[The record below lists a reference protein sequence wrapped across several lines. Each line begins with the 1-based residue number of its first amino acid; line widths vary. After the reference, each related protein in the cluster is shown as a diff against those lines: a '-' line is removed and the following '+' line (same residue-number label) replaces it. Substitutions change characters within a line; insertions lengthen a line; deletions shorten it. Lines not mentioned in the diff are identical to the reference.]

1 MGFFDK
7 ALKKVQDVGENIAA
21 SANNVKT
28 VVETSVQDTM
38 EITGLKR
45 QIRELEKEMDAQY
58 LQIGKKYAEFVAD
71 MDDAEPETAENEAA
85 EATESSEVIDEVKEE
100 AIDEVKAEDVAE
112 TVDEAKEEAADE
124 TIDEVKAE
132 DTAETIDEE
141 KEVSEEPAEDKV
153 AEESDEDEEPVF
165 DVSDFLTIIKQDQAK
180 KKELEN
186 QLAEVEKRALIY
198 RTNSEFRHIFSEL
211 LGNKPHEVLYIL
223 RFSLETFAKFRIL
236 CSNSHRT
243 GIQITYA
250 HHHTAKRYKRSC
262 RKSEFFR
269 SQKCRDRHISSAHQ
283 FSVCFDLHTF
293 TQSVLDQC
301 LMSLS
306 QTKFPRKSRIV
317 DGTFRSS
324 TGTAVVTG
332 NQNYLC
338 SCFCHTCCYGSDAC
352 F

>member
-38 EITGLKR
+38 EIASLKR

-85 EATESSEVIDEVKEE
+85 EAETTEATESSEVIDEVKEE

-112 TVDEAKEEAADE
+112 TV
-124 TIDEVKAE
+124 
-132 DTAETIDEE
+132 DEE

-186 QLAEVEKRALIY
+186 QLAEVEKRAKQN
-198 RTNSEFRHIFSEL
+198 TL
-211 LGNKPHEVLYIL
+211 LREKTKAEESFEQEKG
-223 RFSLETFAKFRIL
+223 
-236 CSNSHRT
+236 
-243 GIQITYA
+243 
-250 HHHTAKRYKRSC
+250 
-262 RKSEFFR
+262 
-269 SQKCRDRHISSAHQ
+269 
-283 FSVCFDLHTF
+283 
-293 TQSVLDQC
+293 VLDKALAMEIISKEEYEQK
-301 LMSLS
+301 LNIARKKVENFEEIKKIEQQFEMGII
-306 QTKFPRKSRIV
+306 TKEEKDEKIN
-317 DGTFRSS
+317 
-324 TGTAVVTG
+324 AIL
-332 NQNYLC
+332 N
-338 SCFCHTCCYGSDAC
+338 A
-352 F
+352 

>member
-58 LQIGKKYAEFVAD
+58 LQIGKKYAEFEAD

-85 EATESSEVIDEVKEE
+85 EAETTEATEPSEVIDEVKEE
-100 AIDEVKAEDVAE
+100 AIDEVKAEAAAE

-186 QLAEVEKRALIY
+186 QLAEVEKRAKQN
-198 RTNSEFRHIFSEL
+198 TL
-211 LGNKPHEVLYIL
+211 LREKTKAEESFEQEKG
-223 RFSLETFAKFRIL
+223 
-236 CSNSHRT
+236 
-243 GIQITYA
+243 
-250 HHHTAKRYKRSC
+250 
-262 RKSEFFR
+262 
-269 SQKCRDRHISSAHQ
+269 
-283 FSVCFDLHTF
+283 
-293 TQSVLDQC
+293 VLDKALAMEIISKEEYEQK
-301 LMSLS
+301 LNIARKKVENFEEIKKIEQQFEMGII
-306 QTKFPRKSRIV
+306 TKEEKDEKIN
-317 DGTFRSS
+317 
-324 TGTAVVTG
+324 AIL
-332 NQNYLC
+332 N
-338 SCFCHTCCYGSDAC
+338 A
-352 F
+352 

>member
-85 EATESSEVIDEVKEE
+85 EAETTEATESSEVIDEVKAE
-100 AIDEVKAEDVAE
+100 AAAE
-112 TVDEAKEEAADE
+112 TVDEAKEEAAAE

-186 QLAEVEKRALIY
+186 QLAEVEKRAKQN
-198 RTNSEFRHIFSEL
+198 TL
-211 LGNKPHEVLYIL
+211 LREKTKAEESFEQEKG
-223 RFSLETFAKFRIL
+223 
-236 CSNSHRT
+236 
-243 GIQITYA
+243 
-250 HHHTAKRYKRSC
+250 
-262 RKSEFFR
+262 
-269 SQKCRDRHISSAHQ
+269 
-283 FSVCFDLHTF
+283 
-293 TQSVLDQC
+293 VLDKALAMEIISKEEYEQK
-301 LMSLS
+301 LNIAKKKVENFEEIKKIEQQFEMGII
-306 QTKFPRKSRIV
+306 TKEEKDEKIN
-317 DGTFRSS
+317 
-324 TGTAVVTG
+324 AIL
-332 NQNYLC
+332 N
-338 SCFCHTCCYGSDAC
+338 A
-352 F
+352 

>member
-85 EATESSEVIDEVKEE
+85 EAETTEATEPSEVIDEVKEE
-100 AIDEVKAEDVAE
+100 AIDEVKAEAAAE

-186 QLAEVEKRALIY
+186 QLAEVEKRAKQN
-198 RTNSEFRHIFSEL
+198 TL
-211 LGNKPHEVLYIL
+211 LREKTKAEESFEQEKG
-223 RFSLETFAKFRIL
+223 
-236 CSNSHRT
+236 
-243 GIQITYA
+243 
-250 HHHTAKRYKRSC
+250 
-262 RKSEFFR
+262 
-269 SQKCRDRHISSAHQ
+269 
-283 FSVCFDLHTF
+283 
-293 TQSVLDQC
+293 VLDKALAMEIISKEEYEQK
-301 LMSLS
+301 LNIARKKVENFEEIKKIDQQFEMGII
-306 QTKFPRKSRIV
+306 TKEEKDEKIN
-317 DGTFRSS
+317 
-324 TGTAVVTG
+324 AIL
-332 NQNYLC
+332 N
-338 SCFCHTCCYGSDAC
+338 A
-352 F
+352 

>member
-85 EATESSEVIDEVKEE
+85 EAETTEATEPSEVIDEVKEE
-100 AIDEVKAEDVAE
+100 AIDEVKAEAAAE
-112 TVDEAKEEAADE
+112 TVDEAKEEAAAE

-141 KEVSEEPAEDKV
+141 KEVSKEPAEDKV

-186 QLAEVEKRALIY
+186 QLAEVEKRAKQN
-198 RTNSEFRHIFSEL
+198 TL
-211 LGNKPHEVLYIL
+211 LREKTKAEESFEQEKG
-223 RFSLETFAKFRIL
+223 
-236 CSNSHRT
+236 
-243 GIQITYA
+243 
-250 HHHTAKRYKRSC
+250 
-262 RKSEFFR
+262 
-269 SQKCRDRHISSAHQ
+269 
-283 FSVCFDLHTF
+283 
-293 TQSVLDQC
+293 VLDKALAMEIISKEEYEQK
-301 LMSLS
+301 LNIARKKVENFEEIKKIEQQFEMGII
-306 QTKFPRKSRIV
+306 TKEEKDEKIN
-317 DGTFRSS
+317 
-324 TGTAVVTG
+324 AIL
-332 NQNYLC
+332 N
-338 SCFCHTCCYGSDAC
+338 A
-352 F
+352 

>member
-58 LQIGKKYAEFVAD
+58 LQIGKKYAEFIAD

-85 EATESSEVIDEVKEE
+85 EAETTEATESSEVIDEVKEE
-100 AIDEVKAEDVAE
+100 AIDEVKAEAAAE
-112 TVDEAKEEAADE
+112 TVDEAKEEAAAE

-186 QLAEVEKRALIY
+186 QLAEVEKRAKQN
-198 RTNSEFRHIFSEL
+198 TL
-211 LGNKPHEVLYIL
+211 LREKTKAEESFEQEKG
-223 RFSLETFAKFRIL
+223 
-236 CSNSHRT
+236 
-243 GIQITYA
+243 
-250 HHHTAKRYKRSC
+250 
-262 RKSEFFR
+262 
-269 SQKCRDRHISSAHQ
+269 
-283 FSVCFDLHTF
+283 
-293 TQSVLDQC
+293 VLDKALAMEIISKEEYEQK
-301 LMSLS
+301 LNIAKKKVENFEEIKKIEQQFEMGII
-306 QTKFPRKSRIV
+306 TKEEKDEKIN
-317 DGTFRSS
+317 
-324 TGTAVVTG
+324 AIL
-332 NQNYLC
+332 N
-338 SCFCHTCCYGSDAC
+338 A
-352 F
+352 

>member
-71 MDDAEPETAENEAA
+71 MDDAEPETAENEAT
-85 EATESSEVIDEVKEE
+85 EATEPSEVIDEVKEE
-100 AIDEVKAEDVAE
+100 AIDEVKAEAAAE

-186 QLAEVEKRALIY
+186 QLAEVEKRAKQN
-198 RTNSEFRHIFSEL
+198 TL
-211 LGNKPHEVLYIL
+211 LREKTKAEESFEQEKG
-223 RFSLETFAKFRIL
+223 
-236 CSNSHRT
+236 
-243 GIQITYA
+243 
-250 HHHTAKRYKRSC
+250 
-262 RKSEFFR
+262 
-269 SQKCRDRHISSAHQ
+269 
-283 FSVCFDLHTF
+283 
-293 TQSVLDQC
+293 VLDKALAMEIISKEEYEQK
-301 LMSLS
+301 LNIARKKVENFEEIKKIEQQFEMGII
-306 QTKFPRKSRIV
+306 TKEEKDEKINALLNV
-317 DGTFRSS
+317 
-324 TGTAVVTG
+324 
-332 NQNYLC
+332 
-338 SCFCHTCCYGSDAC
+338 
-352 F
+352 

>member
-7 ALKKVQDVGENIAA
+7 ALKKVQDAGENIAA

-71 MDDAEPETAENEAA
+71 MDDAEPETAENETT

-100 AIDEVKAEDVAE
+100 AIDEVKAEVAE

-186 QLAEVEKRALIY
+186 QLAEVEKRAKQN
-198 RTNSEFRHIFSEL
+198 TL
-211 LGNKPHEVLYIL
+211 LREKTKAEESFEQEKG
-223 RFSLETFAKFRIL
+223 
-236 CSNSHRT
+236 
-243 GIQITYA
+243 
-250 HHHTAKRYKRSC
+250 
-262 RKSEFFR
+262 
-269 SQKCRDRHISSAHQ
+269 
-283 FSVCFDLHTF
+283 
-293 TQSVLDQC
+293 VLDKALAMEIISKEEYEQK
-301 LMSLS
+301 LNIAKKKVENFEEIKKIEQQFEMGII
-306 QTKFPRKSRIV
+306 TKEEKDEKIN
-317 DGTFRSS
+317 
-324 TGTAVVTG
+324 AIL
-332 NQNYLC
+332 N
-338 SCFCHTCCYGSDAC
+338 A
-352 F
+352 

>member
-85 EATESSEVIDEVKEE
+85 EAETTEATESSEVIDEVKEE

-124 TIDEVKAE
+124 SIDEVKAE

-186 QLAEVEKRALIY
+186 QLAEVEKRAKQN
-198 RTNSEFRHIFSEL
+198 TL
-211 LGNKPHEVLYIL
+211 LREKTKAEESFEQEKG
-223 RFSLETFAKFRIL
+223 
-236 CSNSHRT
+236 
-243 GIQITYA
+243 
-250 HHHTAKRYKRSC
+250 
-262 RKSEFFR
+262 
-269 SQKCRDRHISSAHQ
+269 
-283 FSVCFDLHTF
+283 
-293 TQSVLDQC
+293 VLDKALAMEIISKEEYEQK
-301 LMSLS
+301 LNIARKKVENFEEIKKIEQQFEMGII
-306 QTKFPRKSRIV
+306 TKEEEDEKIN
-317 DGTFRSS
+317 
-324 TGTAVVTG
+324 AIL
-332 NQNYLC
+332 N
-338 SCFCHTCCYGSDAC
+338 A
-352 F
+352 

>member
-85 EATESSEVIDEVKEE
+85 EAETTEAETTEATESSEVIDEVKEE
-100 AIDEVKAEDVAE
+100 AIDEVKAEAAAE
-112 TVDEAKEEAADE
+112 TVDEAKEEAAAE

-141 KEVSEEPAEDKV
+141 KEVSKEPAEDKV

-186 QLAEVEKRALIY
+186 QLAEVEKRAKQN
-198 RTNSEFRHIFSEL
+198 TL
-211 LGNKPHEVLYIL
+211 LREKTKAEESFEQEKG
-223 RFSLETFAKFRIL
+223 
-236 CSNSHRT
+236 
-243 GIQITYA
+243 
-250 HHHTAKRYKRSC
+250 
-262 RKSEFFR
+262 
-269 SQKCRDRHISSAHQ
+269 
-283 FSVCFDLHTF
+283 
-293 TQSVLDQC
+293 VLDKALAMEIISKEEYEQK
-301 LMSLS
+301 LNIAKKKVENFEEIKKIEQQFEMGII
-306 QTKFPRKSRIV
+306 TKEEKDEKIN
-317 DGTFRSS
+317 
-324 TGTAVVTG
+324 AIL
-332 NQNYLC
+332 N
-338 SCFCHTCCYGSDAC
+338 A
-352 F
+352 

>member
-85 EATESSEVIDEVKEE
+85 EAETTEATESSEVIDEVKEE
-100 AIDEVKAEDVAE
+100 AIDEVKAEAAAE

-124 TIDEVKAE
+124 AIDEVKAE

-186 QLAEVEKRALIY
+186 QLAEVEKRAKQN
-198 RTNSEFRHIFSEL
+198 TL
-211 LGNKPHEVLYIL
+211 LREKTKAEESFEQEKG
-223 RFSLETFAKFRIL
+223 
-236 CSNSHRT
+236 
-243 GIQITYA
+243 
-250 HHHTAKRYKRSC
+250 
-262 RKSEFFR
+262 
-269 SQKCRDRHISSAHQ
+269 
-283 FSVCFDLHTF
+283 
-293 TQSVLDQC
+293 VLDKALAMEIISKEEYEQK
-301 LMSLS
+301 LNIAKKKVENFEEIKKIEQQFEMGII
-306 QTKFPRKSRIV
+306 TKEEKDEKIN
-317 DGTFRSS
+317 
-324 TGTAVVTG
+324 AIL
-332 NQNYLC
+332 N
-338 SCFCHTCCYGSDAC
+338 A
-352 F
+352 

>member
-45 QIRELEKEMDAQY
+45 QIRELEKEMDVQY

-85 EATESSEVIDEVKEE
+85 EAETTEATESSEVIDEVKEE
-100 AIDEVKAEDVAE
+100 AIDEVKAEAAAE
-112 TVDEAKEEAADE
+112 TVDEAKEEAAAE

-186 QLAEVEKRALIY
+186 QLAEVEKRAKQN
-198 RTNSEFRHIFSEL
+198 TL
-211 LGNKPHEVLYIL
+211 LREKTKAEESFEQEKG
-223 RFSLETFAKFRIL
+223 
-236 CSNSHRT
+236 
-243 GIQITYA
+243 
-250 HHHTAKRYKRSC
+250 
-262 RKSEFFR
+262 
-269 SQKCRDRHISSAHQ
+269 
-283 FSVCFDLHTF
+283 
-293 TQSVLDQC
+293 VLDKALAMEIISKEEYEQK
-301 LMSLS
+301 LNIAKKKVENFEEIKKIEQQFEMGII
-306 QTKFPRKSRIV
+306 TKEEKDEKIN
-317 DGTFRSS
+317 
-324 TGTAVVTG
+324 AIL
-332 NQNYLC
+332 N
-338 SCFCHTCCYGSDAC
+338 A
-352 F
+352 

>member
-85 EATESSEVIDEVKEE
+85 EATESSEVIDEVKAEAAAE
-100 AIDEVKAEDVAE
+100 AIDEVKAEAAAE
-112 TVDEAKEEAADE
+112 TVDEAKEEAAAE

-141 KEVSEEPAEDKV
+141 KEASEEPAEDKV

-186 QLAEVEKRALIY
+186 QLAEVEKRAKQN
-198 RTNSEFRHIFSEL
+198 TL
-211 LGNKPHEVLYIL
+211 LREKTKAEESFEQEKG
-223 RFSLETFAKFRIL
+223 
-236 CSNSHRT
+236 
-243 GIQITYA
+243 
-250 HHHTAKRYKRSC
+250 
-262 RKSEFFR
+262 
-269 SQKCRDRHISSAHQ
+269 
-283 FSVCFDLHTF
+283 
-293 TQSVLDQC
+293 VLDKALAMEIISKEEYEQK
-301 LMSLS
+301 LNIARKKVENFEEIKKIEQQFEMGII
-306 QTKFPRKSRIV
+306 TKEEKDEKIN
-317 DGTFRSS
+317 
-324 TGTAVVTG
+324 AIL
-332 NQNYLC
+332 N
-338 SCFCHTCCYGSDAC
+338 A
-352 F
+352 

>member
-85 EATESSEVIDEVKEE
+85 EAETTEATESSEVIDEVKAEAAAE
-100 AIDEVKAEDVAE
+100 AIDEVKAEAADE
-112 TVDEAKEEAADE
+112 TVDEAKEEAANE

-141 KEVSEEPAEDKV
+141 KEVS
-153 AEESDEDEEPVF
+153 EEPVF

-186 QLAEVEKRALIY
+186 QLAEVEKRAKQNTLLREKTKAEESFEQEKGVLDKALAMEIISKEEY
-198 RTNSEFRHIFSEL
+198 EQKRNIARKKVENFEEIKKIEQQFEMGIITKEEKDEKIKKRAEEKLKYVPEMPSQAEIDAWEAEL
-211 LGNKPHEVLYIL
+211 
-223 RFSLETFAKFRIL
+223 
-236 CSNSHRT
+236 
-243 GIQITYA
+243 
-250 HHHTAKRYKRSC
+250 
-262 RKSEFFR
+262 
-269 SQKCRDRHISSAHQ
+269 SQKIYD
-283 FSVCFDLHTF
+283 
-293 TQSVLDQC
+293 QS
-301 LMSLS
+301 
-306 QTKFPRKSRIV
+306 F
-317 DGTFRSS
+317 
-324 TGTAVVTG
+324 
-332 NQNYLC
+332 YE
-338 SCFCHTCCYGSDAC
+338 H
-352 F
+352 

>member
-124 TIDEVKAE
+124 TINEVKAE

-141 KEVSEEPAEDKV
+141 KEVSKEPAEDKV

-186 QLAEVEKRALIY
+186 QLAEVEKRAKQN
-198 RTNSEFRHIFSEL
+198 TL
-211 LGNKPHEVLYIL
+211 LREKTKAEESFEQEKG
-223 RFSLETFAKFRIL
+223 
-236 CSNSHRT
+236 
-243 GIQITYA
+243 
-250 HHHTAKRYKRSC
+250 
-262 RKSEFFR
+262 
-269 SQKCRDRHISSAHQ
+269 
-283 FSVCFDLHTF
+283 
-293 TQSVLDQC
+293 VLDKALAMEIISKEEYEQKRNIARKKVENFEEIKKIEQQFE
-301 LMSLS
+301 MGII
-306 QTKFPRKSRIV
+306 TKEEKDEKIN
-317 DGTFRSS
+317 
-324 TGTAVVTG
+324 AIL
-332 NQNYLC
+332 N
-338 SCFCHTCCYGSDAC
+338 A
-352 F
+352 

>member
-71 MDDAEPETAENEAA
+71 MDDAEPETAENETT

-100 AIDEVKAEDVAE
+100 AIDEVKAEVAE

-186 QLAEVEKRALIY
+186 QLAEVEKRAKQN
-198 RTNSEFRHIFSEL
+198 TL
-211 LGNKPHEVLYIL
+211 LREKTKAEESFEQEKG
-223 RFSLETFAKFRIL
+223 
-236 CSNSHRT
+236 
-243 GIQITYA
+243 
-250 HHHTAKRYKRSC
+250 
-262 RKSEFFR
+262 
-269 SQKCRDRHISSAHQ
+269 
-283 FSVCFDLHTF
+283 
-293 TQSVLDQC
+293 VLDKALAMEIISKEEYEQK
-301 LMSLS
+301 LNIAKKKVENFEEIKKIEQQFEMGIITKEEKDEIADFLS
-306 QTKFPRKSRIV
+306 GYHQQI
-317 DGTFRSS
+317 
-324 TGTAVVTG
+324 
-332 NQNYLC
+332 
-338 SCFCHTCCYGSDAC
+338 
-352 F
+352 

>member
-85 EATESSEVIDEVKEE
+85 EAETTEATESSEVIDEVKEE

-112 TVDEAKEEAADE
+112 TVDEAKEEAPAE

-153 AEESDEDEEPVF
+153 AEESDENEEPVF

-186 QLAEVEKRALIY
+186 QLAEVEKRAKQN
-198 RTNSEFRHIFSEL
+198 TL
-211 LGNKPHEVLYIL
+211 LREKTKAEESFEQEKG
-223 RFSLETFAKFRIL
+223 
-236 CSNSHRT
+236 
-243 GIQITYA
+243 
-250 HHHTAKRYKRSC
+250 
-262 RKSEFFR
+262 
-269 SQKCRDRHISSAHQ
+269 
-283 FSVCFDLHTF
+283 
-293 TQSVLDQC
+293 VLDKALAMEIISKEEYEQK
-301 LMSLS
+301 LNIARKKVENFEEIKKIEQQFEMGII
-306 QTKFPRKSRIV
+306 TKEEKDEKIN
-317 DGTFRSS
+317 
-324 TGTAVVTG
+324 AIL
-332 NQNYLC
+332 N
-338 SCFCHTCCYGSDAC
+338 A
-352 F
+352 

>member
-71 MDDAEPETAENEAA
+71 MDDAEPETAENEATEA
-85 EATESSEVIDEVKEE
+85 ETTEATESSEVIDEVKAEAAE

-141 KEVSEEPAEDKV
+141 KEASEEPAEDKV

-186 QLAEVEKRALIY
+186 QLAEVEKRAKQN
-198 RTNSEFRHIFSEL
+198 TL
-211 LGNKPHEVLYIL
+211 LREKTKAEESFEQEKG
-223 RFSLETFAKFRIL
+223 
-236 CSNSHRT
+236 
-243 GIQITYA
+243 
-250 HHHTAKRYKRSC
+250 
-262 RKSEFFR
+262 
-269 SQKCRDRHISSAHQ
+269 
-283 FSVCFDLHTF
+283 
-293 TQSVLDQC
+293 VLDKALAMEIISKEEYEQK
-301 LMSLS
+301 LNIARKKVENFEEIKKIEQQFEMGII
-306 QTKFPRKSRIV
+306 TKEEKDEKIN
-317 DGTFRSS
+317 
-324 TGTAVVTG
+324 AIL
-332 NQNYLC
+332 N
-338 SCFCHTCCYGSDAC
+338 A
-352 F
+352 

>member
-1 MGFFDK
+1 M
-7 ALKKVQDVGENIAA
+7 GENIAA

-85 EATESSEVIDEVKEE
+85 EAETTEATESSEVIDEVKEE
-100 AIDEVKAEDVAE
+100 AIDEVKAEAAAE
-112 TVDEAKEEAADE
+112 TVDEAKEEAAAE

-186 QLAEVEKRALIY
+186 QLAEVEKRAKQN
-198 RTNSEFRHIFSEL
+198 TL
-211 LGNKPHEVLYIL
+211 LREKTKAEESFEQEKG
-223 RFSLETFAKFRIL
+223 
-236 CSNSHRT
+236 
-243 GIQITYA
+243 
-250 HHHTAKRYKRSC
+250 
-262 RKSEFFR
+262 
-269 SQKCRDRHISSAHQ
+269 
-283 FSVCFDLHTF
+283 
-293 TQSVLDQC
+293 VLDKALAMEIISKEEYEQK
-301 LMSLS
+301 LNIAKKKVENFEEIKKIEQQFEMGII
-306 QTKFPRKSRIV
+306 TKEEKDEKIN
-317 DGTFRSS
+317 
-324 TGTAVVTG
+324 AIL
-332 NQNYLC
+332 N
-338 SCFCHTCCYGSDAC
+338 A
-352 F
+352 

>member
-71 MDDAEPETAENEAA
+71 MDDAEPETAENEATEA
-85 EATESSEVIDEVKEE
+85 ETTEATESSEVIDEVKAEAAE

-186 QLAEVEKRALIY
+186 QLAEVEKRAKQN
-198 RTNSEFRHIFSEL
+198 TL
-211 LGNKPHEVLYIL
+211 LREKTKAEESFEQEKG
-223 RFSLETFAKFRIL
+223 
-236 CSNSHRT
+236 
-243 GIQITYA
+243 
-250 HHHTAKRYKRSC
+250 
-262 RKSEFFR
+262 
-269 SQKCRDRHISSAHQ
+269 
-283 FSVCFDLHTF
+283 
-293 TQSVLDQC
+293 VLDKALAMEIISKEEYEQK
-301 LMSLS
+301 LNIARKKVENFEEIKKIEQQFEMGII
-306 QTKFPRKSRIV
+306 TKEEKDEKINALLNV
-317 DGTFRSS
+317 
-324 TGTAVVTG
+324 
-332 NQNYLC
+332 
-338 SCFCHTCCYGSDAC
+338 
-352 F
+352 

>member
-100 AIDEVKAEDVAE
+100 AIDEVKAEAADE

-124 TIDEVKAE
+124 
-132 DTAETIDEE
+132 DEE
-141 KEVSEEPAEDKV
+141 S
-153 AEESDEDEEPVF
+153 VF

-186 QLAEVEKRALIY
+186 QLAEVEKRAKQN
-198 RTNSEFRHIFSEL
+198 TL
-211 LGNKPHEVLYIL
+211 LREKTKAEESFEQEKG
-223 RFSLETFAKFRIL
+223 
-236 CSNSHRT
+236 
-243 GIQITYA
+243 
-250 HHHTAKRYKRSC
+250 
-262 RKSEFFR
+262 
-269 SQKCRDRHISSAHQ
+269 
-283 FSVCFDLHTF
+283 
-293 TQSVLDQC
+293 VLDKALAMEIISKEEYEQK
-301 LMSLS
+301 LNIARKKVENFEEIKKIEQQFEMGII
-306 QTKFPRKSRIV
+306 TKEEKDEKIN
-317 DGTFRSS
+317 
-324 TGTAVVTG
+324 AIL
-332 NQNYLC
+332 N
-338 SCFCHTCCYGSDAC
+338 A
-352 F
+352 

>member
-85 EATESSEVIDEVKEE
+85 EATESSEVIDEVKAEAAAE

-141 KEVSEEPAEDKV
+141 KEASEESAEDKV

-186 QLAEVEKRALIY
+186 QLAEVEKRAKQN
-198 RTNSEFRHIFSEL
+198 TL
-211 LGNKPHEVLYIL
+211 LREKTKAEESFEQEKG
-223 RFSLETFAKFRIL
+223 
-236 CSNSHRT
+236 
-243 GIQITYA
+243 
-250 HHHTAKRYKRSC
+250 
-262 RKSEFFR
+262 
-269 SQKCRDRHISSAHQ
+269 
-283 FSVCFDLHTF
+283 
-293 TQSVLDQC
+293 VLDKALAMEIISKEEYEQK
-301 LMSLS
+301 LNIARKKVENFEEIKKIEQQFEMGII
-306 QTKFPRKSRIV
+306 TKEEKDEKIN
-317 DGTFRSS
+317 
-324 TGTAVVTG
+324 AIL
-332 NQNYLC
+332 N
-338 SCFCHTCCYGSDAC
+338 A
-352 F
+352 

>member
-58 LQIGKKYAEFVAD
+58 LKIGKKYAEFVAD

-100 AIDEVKAEDVAE
+100 AIDEVKAEAAAE

-186 QLAEVEKRALIY
+186 QLAEVEKRAKQN
-198 RTNSEFRHIFSEL
+198 TL
-211 LGNKPHEVLYIL
+211 LREKTKAEESFEQEKG
-223 RFSLETFAKFRIL
+223 
-236 CSNSHRT
+236 
-243 GIQITYA
+243 
-250 HHHTAKRYKRSC
+250 
-262 RKSEFFR
+262 
-269 SQKCRDRHISSAHQ
+269 
-283 FSVCFDLHTF
+283 
-293 TQSVLDQC
+293 VLDKALAMEIISKEEYEQK
-301 LMSLS
+301 LNIARKKVENFEEIKKIEQQFEMGII
-306 QTKFPRKSRIV
+306 TKEEKDEKIN
-317 DGTFRSS
+317 
-324 TGTAVVTG
+324 AIL
-332 NQNYLC
+332 N
-338 SCFCHTCCYGSDAC
+338 A
-352 F
+352 

>member
-85 EATESSEVIDEVKEE
+85 EATESSEVIDEVKAEAAAE

-132 DTAETIDEE
+132 DTAETINEE
-141 KEVSEEPAEDKV
+141 KEASEESAEDKV

-180 KKELEN
+180 KKEREN
-186 QLAEVEKRALIY
+186 QRAEVEKRAKQN
-198 RTNSEFRHIFSEL
+198 TL
-211 LGNKPHEVLYIL
+211 LREKTKAEESFEQEKG
-223 RFSLETFAKFRIL
+223 
-236 CSNSHRT
+236 
-243 GIQITYA
+243 
-250 HHHTAKRYKRSC
+250 
-262 RKSEFFR
+262 
-269 SQKCRDRHISSAHQ
+269 
-283 FSVCFDLHTF
+283 
-293 TQSVLDQC
+293 VLDKALAMEIISKEEYEQK
-301 LMSLS
+301 LNIARKKVENFEEIKKIEQQFEMGII
-306 QTKFPRKSRIV
+306 TKEEKDEKIN
-317 DGTFRSS
+317 
-324 TGTAVVTG
+324 AIL
-332 NQNYLC
+332 N
-338 SCFCHTCCYGSDAC
+338 A
-352 F
+352 

>member
-100 AIDEVKAEDVAE
+100 A
-112 TVDEAKEEAADE
+112 ADE

-186 QLAEVEKRALIY
+186 QLAEVEKRAKQN
-198 RTNSEFRHIFSEL
+198 TL
-211 LGNKPHEVLYIL
+211 LREKTKAEESFEQEKG
-223 RFSLETFAKFRIL
+223 
-236 CSNSHRT
+236 
-243 GIQITYA
+243 
-250 HHHTAKRYKRSC
+250 
-262 RKSEFFR
+262 
-269 SQKCRDRHISSAHQ
+269 
-283 FSVCFDLHTF
+283 
-293 TQSVLDQC
+293 VLDKALAMEIISKEEYEQK
-301 LMSLS
+301 LNIARKKVENFEEIKKIEQQFEMGII
-306 QTKFPRKSRIV
+306 TKEEKDEKIN
-317 DGTFRSS
+317 
-324 TGTAVVTG
+324 AIL
-332 NQNYLC
+332 N
-338 SCFCHTCCYGSDAC
+338 A
-352 F
+352 

>member
-85 EATESSEVIDEVKEE
+85 EAETTEATESSEVIDEVKAEAAAE
-100 AIDEVKAEDVAE
+100 AIDEVKAEDA
-112 TVDEAKEEAADE
+112 
-124 TIDEVKAE
+124 
-132 DTAETIDEE
+132 AETIDEE
-141 KEVSEEPAEDKV
+141 KEVFEEPAEDKV

-186 QLAEVEKRALIY
+186 QLAEVEKRAKQN
-198 RTNSEFRHIFSEL
+198 TL
-211 LGNKPHEVLYIL
+211 LREKTKAEESFEQEKG
-223 RFSLETFAKFRIL
+223 
-236 CSNSHRT
+236 
-243 GIQITYA
+243 
-250 HHHTAKRYKRSC
+250 
-262 RKSEFFR
+262 
-269 SQKCRDRHISSAHQ
+269 
-283 FSVCFDLHTF
+283 
-293 TQSVLDQC
+293 VLDKALAMEIISKEEYEQK
-301 LMSLS
+301 LNIARKKVENFEEIKKIEQQFEMGII
-306 QTKFPRKSRIV
+306 TKEEKDEKIN
-317 DGTFRSS
+317 
-324 TGTAVVTG
+324 AIL
-332 NQNYLC
+332 N
-338 SCFCHTCCYGSDAC
+338 A
-352 F
+352 

>member
-85 EATESSEVIDEVKEE
+85 EAETTEAETTEATESSEVIDEVKEE
-100 AIDEVKAEDVAE
+100 AIDEVKAEAAAE
-112 TVDEAKEEAADE
+112 TVDEAKEEAAAE

-141 KEVSEEPAEDKV
+141 KEVSKEPAEDKV

-186 QLAEVEKRALIY
+186 QLAEVEKRAKQN
-198 RTNSEFRHIFSEL
+198 TL
-211 LGNKPHEVLYIL
+211 LREKTKAEESFEQEKG
-223 RFSLETFAKFRIL
+223 
-236 CSNSHRT
+236 
-243 GIQITYA
+243 
-250 HHHTAKRYKRSC
+250 
-262 RKSEFFR
+262 
-269 SQKCRDRHISSAHQ
+269 
-283 FSVCFDLHTF
+283 
-293 TQSVLDQC
+293 VLDKALAMEIISKEEYEQK
-301 LMSLS
+301 LNIA
-306 QTKFPRKSRIV
+306 RKKVENFEEIKKIEQQFEMGIITTEEK
-317 DGTFRSS
+317 DEKIN
-324 TGTAVVTG
+324 AIL
-332 NQNYLC
+332 N
-338 SCFCHTCCYGSDAC
+338 A
-352 F
+352 

>member
-85 EATESSEVIDEVKEE
+85 EAETTEAETTEATESSEVIDEVKEE
-100 AIDEVKAEDVAE
+100 AIDEVKAEAAAE
-112 TVDEAKEEAADE
+112 TVDEAKEEAAAE

-141 KEVSEEPAEDKV
+141 KEVS
-153 AEESDEDEEPVF
+153 EEPVF

-186 QLAEVEKRALIY
+186 QLAEVEKRAKQN
-198 RTNSEFRHIFSEL
+198 TL
-211 LGNKPHEVLYIL
+211 LREKTKAEESFEQEKG
-223 RFSLETFAKFRIL
+223 
-236 CSNSHRT
+236 
-243 GIQITYA
+243 
-250 HHHTAKRYKRSC
+250 
-262 RKSEFFR
+262 
-269 SQKCRDRHISSAHQ
+269 
-283 FSVCFDLHTF
+283 
-293 TQSVLDQC
+293 VLDKALAMEIISKEEYEQK
-301 LMSLS
+301 LNIARKKVENFEEIKKIEQQFEMGII
-306 QTKFPRKSRIV
+306 TKEEKDEKIN
-317 DGTFRSS
+317 
-324 TGTAVVTG
+324 AIL
-332 NQNYLC
+332 N
-338 SCFCHTCCYGSDAC
+338 A
-352 F
+352 

>member
-85 EATESSEVIDEVKEE
+85 EAETTEATEPSEVIDEVKEE
-100 AIDEVKAEDVAE
+100 AIDEVKAEAAE

-186 QLAEVEKRALIY
+186 QLAEVEKRAKQN
-198 RTNSEFRHIFSEL
+198 TL
-211 LGNKPHEVLYIL
+211 LREKTKAEESFEQEKG
-223 RFSLETFAKFRIL
+223 
-236 CSNSHRT
+236 
-243 GIQITYA
+243 
-250 HHHTAKRYKRSC
+250 
-262 RKSEFFR
+262 
-269 SQKCRDRHISSAHQ
+269 
-283 FSVCFDLHTF
+283 
-293 TQSVLDQC
+293 VLDKALAMEIISKEEYEQK
-301 LMSLS
+301 LNIARKKVENFEEIKKIEQQFEMGII
-306 QTKFPRKSRIV
+306 TKEEKDEKIN
-317 DGTFRSS
+317 
-324 TGTAVVTG
+324 AIL
-332 NQNYLC
+332 N
-338 SCFCHTCCYGSDAC
+338 A
-352 F
+352 

>member
-85 EATESSEVIDEVKEE
+85 EAETTEAETTEATESSEVIDEVKEE
-100 AIDEVKAEDVAE
+100 AIDEVKAEAVAE
-112 TVDEAKEEAADE
+112 TVDEAKEEAAAE

-141 KEVSEEPAEDKV
+141 KEVSKEPAEDKV

-186 QLAEVEKRALIY
+186 QLAEVEKRAKQN
-198 RTNSEFRHIFSEL
+198 TL
-211 LGNKPHEVLYIL
+211 LREKTKAEESFEQEKG
-223 RFSLETFAKFRIL
+223 
-236 CSNSHRT
+236 
-243 GIQITYA
+243 
-250 HHHTAKRYKRSC
+250 
-262 RKSEFFR
+262 
-269 SQKCRDRHISSAHQ
+269 
-283 FSVCFDLHTF
+283 
-293 TQSVLDQC
+293 VLDKALAMEIISKEEYEQK
-301 LMSLS
+301 LNIARKKVENFEEIKKIEQQFEMGII
-306 QTKFPRKSRIV
+306 TKEEKDEKIN
-317 DGTFRSS
+317 
-324 TGTAVVTG
+324 AIL
-332 NQNYLC
+332 N
-338 SCFCHTCCYGSDAC
+338 A
-352 F
+352 

>member
-85 EATESSEVIDEVKEE
+85 EAETTEATEPSEVIDEVKEE
-100 AIDEVKAEDVAE
+100 AIDEVKAEAAAE

-124 TIDEVKAE
+124 TIDEVKVE

-186 QLAEVEKRALIY
+186 QLAEVEKRAKQN
-198 RTNSEFRHIFSEL
+198 TL
-211 LGNKPHEVLYIL
+211 LREKTKAEESFEQEKG
-223 RFSLETFAKFRIL
+223 
-236 CSNSHRT
+236 
-243 GIQITYA
+243 
-250 HHHTAKRYKRSC
+250 
-262 RKSEFFR
+262 
-269 SQKCRDRHISSAHQ
+269 
-283 FSVCFDLHTF
+283 
-293 TQSVLDQC
+293 VLDKALAMEIISKEEYEQK
-301 LMSLS
+301 LNIARKKVENFEEIKKIEQQFEMGII
-306 QTKFPRKSRIV
+306 TKEEKDEKIN
-317 DGTFRSS
+317 
-324 TGTAVVTG
+324 AIL
-332 NQNYLC
+332 N
-338 SCFCHTCCYGSDAC
+338 A
-352 F
+352 

>member
-85 EATESSEVIDEVKEE
+85 EAETTEATEPSEVIDEVKEE
-100 AIDEVKAEDVAE
+100 AIDEVKAEAAAE

-153 AEESDEDEEPVF
+153 VEESDEDEEPVF

-186 QLAEVEKRALIY
+186 QLAEVEKRAKQN
-198 RTNSEFRHIFSEL
+198 TL
-211 LGNKPHEVLYIL
+211 LREKTKAEESFEQEKG
-223 RFSLETFAKFRIL
+223 
-236 CSNSHRT
+236 
-243 GIQITYA
+243 
-250 HHHTAKRYKRSC
+250 
-262 RKSEFFR
+262 
-269 SQKCRDRHISSAHQ
+269 
-283 FSVCFDLHTF
+283 
-293 TQSVLDQC
+293 VLDKALAMEIISKEEYEQK
-301 LMSLS
+301 LNIARKKVENFEEIKKIEQQFEMGII
-306 QTKFPRKSRIV
+306 TKEEKDEKIN
-317 DGTFRSS
+317 
-324 TGTAVVTG
+324 AIL
-332 NQNYLC
+332 N
-338 SCFCHTCCYGSDAC
+338 A
-352 F
+352 

>member
-100 AIDEVKAEDVAE
+100 AIDEVKAEAADE

-124 TIDEVKAE
+124 
-132 DTAETIDEE
+132 DEE
-141 KEVSEEPAEDKV
+141 T
-153 AEESDEDEEPVF
+153 VF

-186 QLAEVEKRALIY
+186 QLAEVEKRAKQN
-198 RTNSEFRHIFSEL
+198 TL
-211 LGNKPHEVLYIL
+211 LREKTKAEESFEQEKG
-223 RFSLETFAKFRIL
+223 
-236 CSNSHRT
+236 
-243 GIQITYA
+243 
-250 HHHTAKRYKRSC
+250 
-262 RKSEFFR
+262 
-269 SQKCRDRHISSAHQ
+269 
-283 FSVCFDLHTF
+283 
-293 TQSVLDQC
+293 VLDKALAMEIISKEEYEQK
-301 LMSLS
+301 LNIARKKVENFEEIKKIEQQFEMGII
-306 QTKFPRKSRIV
+306 TKEEKDEKIN
-317 DGTFRSS
+317 
-324 TGTAVVTG
+324 AIL
-332 NQNYLC
+332 N
-338 SCFCHTCCYGSDAC
+338 A
-352 F
+352 